1 MSAARAPRGD
11 QTGKAPTDTETGDQ
25 LPLAVAVVA
34 RRLGVAPGTLRTW
47 DRRYGLGPTAHSAGS
62 HRRYTTDD
70 VARLIV
76 MRRLTSGGV
85 APGDAARSALATD
98 PARATDVG
106 HEAAPLAALVG
117 AALRADE
124 GACRQLLA
132 VAPDVLTWW
141 CELVE
146 PARAALG
153 AMTVLAH
160 AGEDPAGVLES
171 AALAALRNRATPTG
185 DPEPRERPVLLF
197 AIPPERPSLLAHAL
211 ALVLVLTDRG
221 LDARVVTGVID
232 PGRLLELV
240 AQSHPAAVALLSE
253 RTAPDLG
260 VVADLVAAEPGIP
273 VVVQLAVGHSA
284 RGLARLVDEVVAVA
298 G

>member
-11 QTGKAPTDTETGDQ
+11 QTGKAPTDTKTGDQ

-34 RRLGVAPGTLRTW
+34 RRLGVAPATLRTW

-70 VARLIV
+70 VARLVV

-85 APGDAARSALATD
+85 APGDAARSALAAG
-98 PARATDVG
+98 PARPTDVG
-106 HEAAPLAALVG
+106 HEAARLAALVE
-117 AALRADE
+117 AALRPDE

-153 AMTVLAH
+153 AITVLAH

-171 AALAALRNRATPTG
+171 AALAALRSRVTSTG
-185 DPEPRERPVLLF
+185 DPDAPDRPVLVF
-197 AIPPERPSLLAHAL
+197 AVPPERPSLLAHAL
-211 ALVLVLTDRG
+211 ALGLFDRG
-221 LDARVVTGVID
+221 LDARVVTGAVD
-232 PGRLLELV
+232 PGHLLELV
-240 AQSHPAAVALLSE
+240 AQARPVAVALLSE
-253 RTAPDLG
+253 RTAPDLA
-260 VVADLVAAEPGIP
+260 VVAALVAAEPGIP
-273 VVVQLAVGHSA
+273 VVLEMAGGQRA
-284 RGLARLVDEVVAVA
+284 RGLAGLVDEVLAVT